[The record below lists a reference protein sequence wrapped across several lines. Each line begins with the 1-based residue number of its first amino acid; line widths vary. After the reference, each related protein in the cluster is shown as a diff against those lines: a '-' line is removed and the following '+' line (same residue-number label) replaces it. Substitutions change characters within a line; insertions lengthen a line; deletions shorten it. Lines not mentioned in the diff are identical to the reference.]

1 MSHRPNETVLC
12 VICVIGESEGGC
24 LCFPVV
30 IDTVVVIAAAVV
42 TVIFIAIAFRSDVV
56 NFILLLLL

>member
-1 MSHRPNETVLC
+1 
-12 VICVIGESEGGC
+12 VIGESEGGC